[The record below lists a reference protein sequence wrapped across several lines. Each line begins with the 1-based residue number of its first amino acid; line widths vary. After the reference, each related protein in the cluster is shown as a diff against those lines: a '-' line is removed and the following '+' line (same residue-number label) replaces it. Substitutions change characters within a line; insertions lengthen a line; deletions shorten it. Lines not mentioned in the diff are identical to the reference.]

1 VGASRQIC
9 SSDFIRILEARLT
22 AARLTGFREDAA
34 AALLR
39 GRVGGGGARGGE
51 TAFRL
56 FLRAILPRGEEGR
69 REGGREGERNLL
81 CSLARVQ
88 VHVPAVAAVA
98 AVPDGLAIPLAD
110 GLAVAVSCGHHSLT
124 LARSLAHSRT
134 QGRDWRLSSL
144 ESQQARCVGSRW

>member
-1 VGASRQIC
+1 MLEQAGNFFERIY
-9 SSDFIRILEARLT
+9 SDLGT
-22 AARLTGFREDAA
+22 A

-39 GRVGGGGARGGE
+39 GRVGGGGARGCE

-56 FLRAILPRGEEGR
+56 CLRVILPRGEEGR
-69 REGGREGERNLL
+69 REGGRDGERNLL
-81 CSLARVQ
+81 RALARVH

-110 GLAVAVSCGHHSLT
+110 GLAVAVGCGHHSLT

-134 QGRDWRLSSL
+134 QGRHWRLSSL